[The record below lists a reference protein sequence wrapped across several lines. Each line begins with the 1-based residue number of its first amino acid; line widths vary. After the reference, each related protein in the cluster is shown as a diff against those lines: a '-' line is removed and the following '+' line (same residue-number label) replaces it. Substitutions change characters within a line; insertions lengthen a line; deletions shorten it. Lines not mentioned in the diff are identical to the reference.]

1 MTVFA
6 ILFLTVLAFAFIAYP
21 FLRQKSSSVV
31 AAGDEQLQELH
42 SRRDTTY
49 AMLKELEFD
58 KESGILSE
66 DDYQELEARYK
77 DKAISILRGID
88 DVGKGTE
95 VEDEIENRVQKLRLE
110 KSSSVDEEVEKD
122 VLRLRRGKSSPGG
135 KEVEKEV
142 LGPRRSQYRFCS
154 QCGAGSQE
162 RDRFCSRCGA
172 RLQGPKASR
181 GKG

>member
-1 MTVFA
+1 MTVFVV
-6 ILFLTVLAFAFIAYP
+6 LFLTVLAFAIIAYP
-21 FLRQKSSSVV
+21 FIRQRSPSV
-31 AAGDEQLQELH
+31 AATEDEQLQELH

-49 AMLKELEFD
+49 SMLKELEFD

-66 DDYQELEARYK
+66 EDYQELETRYK
-77 DKAISILRGID
+77 SKAISILRGLD

-95 VEDEIENRVQKLRLE
+95 GEDAIENRIQKPRLA

-122 VLRLRRGKSSPGG
+122 ILMRRGKSRPVG

-142 LGPRRSQYRFCS
+142 IGPRRSQGRFCP

-162 RDRFCSRCGA
+162 SDRFCSRCGA
-172 RLQGPKASR
+172 RLQRPKASR
-181 GKG
+181 GNG